1 MIRIGTTWTTGIKH
15 KPLSFQEKLDILN
28 MVMLL
33 KMFLTEKIAE
43 ELGIFMS
50 P

>member
-1 MIRIGTTWTTGIKH
+1 MAAIWTTGIKH
-15 KPLSFQEKLDILN
+15 KPLSFQENLDIIN
-28 MVMLL
+28 KVMPF